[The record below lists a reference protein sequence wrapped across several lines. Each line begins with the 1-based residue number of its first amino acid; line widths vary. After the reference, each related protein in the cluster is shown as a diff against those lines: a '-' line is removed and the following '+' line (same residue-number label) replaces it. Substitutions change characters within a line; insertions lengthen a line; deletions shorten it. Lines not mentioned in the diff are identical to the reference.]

1 MREYLCS
8 SAIFHNK
15 NNEEIKKISEVQ
27 EIMKKKLAHLLIACS
42 ILFVVATPSFTVNA
56 DNTIPQ
62 DRIMQLSNHGVG
74 T

>member
-1 MREYLCS
+1 
-8 SAIFHNK
+8 
-15 NNEEIKKISEVQ
+15 
-27 EIMKKKLAHLLIACS
+27 MKKKLAHLLIACS

-62 DRIMQLSNHGVG
+62 DRIMHLSNHGVG